1 VPQQTSDPLLVG
13 LGEALRALREER
25 GYPSQESLQ
34 LDTGVHRN
42 YIGGIERAE
51 RKPSVETIAKLAA
64 ALDVAPS
71 QLFARAEH
79 NAERLGASWP
89 SGEHSDGS
97 SR

>member
-1 VPQQTSDPLLVG
+1 MVPQTPDPLLVG
-13 LGEALRALREER
+13 LGEALKARRKER
-25 GYPSQESLQ
+25 DKISQERLY
-34 LDTGVHRN
+34 LETGVHRN

-51 RKPSVETIAKLAA
+51 RNPTVEVIAKLAA
-64 ALDVAPS
+64 GLEIAPS
-71 QLFARAEH
+71 QLFARAEQ

>member
-1 VPQQTSDPLLVG
+1 MAQQTSDPLLIG
-13 LGEALRALREER
+13 LGEAIRTLRPER

-51 RKPSVETIAKLAA
+51 RNPTIEVIAKLAA
-64 ALDVAPS
+64 ALEIAPS

-89 SGEHSDGS
+89 SGEHGDGS
-97 SR
+97 LR

>member
-1 VPQQTSDPLLVG
+1 VPQRTSDPLLVG

-25 GYPSQESLQ
+25 GYPSQESLY
-34 LDTGVHRN
+34 LVTGVHRN

-51 RKPSVETIAKLAA
+51 RKPSVEMIAKLAA
-64 ALDVAPS
+64 ALDLAPS
-71 QLFARAEH
+71 QLFARAER

-97 SR
+97 SP